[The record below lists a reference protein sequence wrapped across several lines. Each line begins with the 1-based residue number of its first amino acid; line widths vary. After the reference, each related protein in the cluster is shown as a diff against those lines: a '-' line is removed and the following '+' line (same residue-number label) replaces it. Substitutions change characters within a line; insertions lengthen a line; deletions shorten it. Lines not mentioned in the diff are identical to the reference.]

1 MAISPQDKNKV
12 IGLVAGVVV
21 VFAFAFWRISSSMT
35 SNAPATAQP
44 IVLTPPAGSTGG
56 ATAPVGGQV
65 VEIVL
70 PMSAG
75 RVDPF
80 RTVLSKETGSTGPVN
95 PPYVPPS
102 TGNQGPPNMTGDLEP
117 FKVGTVSPDMS
128 VEPRLVGIMSG
139 DKPLAVFQI
148 GGKEEIVKVGGT
160 VTGGYVLAT
169 VLGDVAIL
177 TKNGKTLR
185 LSMASPK

>member
-21 VFAFAFWRISSSMT
+21 VFAFAFWRISSSMGGGGEA
-35 SNAPATAQP
+35 APPTP
-44 IVLTPPAGSTGG
+44 VVLTSPTTGG
-56 ATAPVGGQV
+56 AAVAPPAQV
-65 VEIVL
+65 VEVVL

-80 RTVLSKETGSTGPVN
+80 RTVLSKDTGSVVN
-95 PPYVPPS
+95 TPYVPPRVDP
-102 TGNQGPPNMTGDLEP
+102 GPPNMTGDLNP
-117 FKVGTVSPDMS
+117 FKVGAVPPEMS
-128 VEPRLVGIMSG
+128 VEPRLIGIMSG
-139 DKPLAVFQI
+139 DRPLAVFQI
-148 GGKEEIVKVGGT
+148 GGKEEIVKVGGA
-160 VTGGYVLAT
+160 VTGGYTLAT

>member
-21 VFAFAFWRISSSMT
+21 VFAFAFWRISSSM
-35 SNAPATAQP
+35 SPSGPVSAQP
-44 IVLTPPAGSTGG
+44 IVLTPPARSGG
-56 ATAPVGGQV
+56 AAVQAPGQV

-102 TGNQGPPNMTGDLEP
+102 GNQGPPNMVGDLEP
-117 FKVGTVSPDMS
+117 FKVGTVPPDMS

-139 DKPLAVFQI
+139 DRPLAVFQI
-148 GGKEEIVKVGGT
+148 GGKEEIVKVGGA
-160 VTGGYVLAT
+160 VTGGYTLAT